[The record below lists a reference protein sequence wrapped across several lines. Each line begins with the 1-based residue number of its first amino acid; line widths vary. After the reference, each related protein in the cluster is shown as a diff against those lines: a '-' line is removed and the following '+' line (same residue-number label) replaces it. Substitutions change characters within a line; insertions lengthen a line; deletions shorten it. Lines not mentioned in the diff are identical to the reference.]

1 MLVNNKPHQSN
12 DKEKQKEL
20 AQKTITFKS
29 IPTGTATQK
38 SEEYLFDSLSDFGD
52 QDDFL

>member
-1 MLVNNKPHQSN
+1 MLVDNKPHQSN
-12 DKEKQKEL
+12 DKEKQKE
-20 AQKTITFKS
+20 QITITFKF